1 MKKILIV
8 DWLDK
13 YGGAE
18 RVLTVL
24 NKQFDFDK
32 CFTLINIMS
41 NSDLNR
47 VFNDKKIKI
56 VRSLVGNYCTSL
68 EMQGASITLTK
79 LDPELVKHWDSA
91 VHTPAIRWGM

>member
-32 CFTLINIMS
+32 CFTLVNAMS
-41 NSDLNR
+41 KEDLKK
-47 VFNDKKIKI
+47 VFSNKKIQI
-56 VRSLVGNYCTSL
+56 VNFEKFLCFRSGSTS
-68 EMQGASITLTK
+68 AS
-79 LDPELVKHWDSA
+79 
-91 VHTPAIRWGM
+91 R

>member
-47 VFNDKKIKI
+47 VFNGKKS
-56 VRSLVGNYCTSL
+56 RL
-68 EMQGASITLTK
+68 
-79 LDPELVKHWDSA
+79 
-91 VHTPAIRWGM
+91 

>member
-47 VFNDKKIKI
+47 VFNGKKIKI
-56 VRSLVGNYCTSL
+56 VESNLRLVRSGFRYLFFLFC
-68 EMQGASITLTK
+68 ITKK
-79 LDPELVKHWDSA
+79 LYLRIKSF
-91 VHTPAIRWGM
+91 

>member
-47 VFNDKKIKI
+47 VFNGKKIFLAI
-56 VRSLVGNYCTSL
+56 I
-68 EMQGASITLTK
+68 ATLDISEKDKAK
-79 LDPELVKHWDSA
+79 LSQL
-91 VHTPAIRWGM
+91 TPLKYIGLADKLAKEI

>member
-8 DWLDK
+8 DWLEK

-47 VFNDKKIKI
+47 VFNGKKIKI
-56 VRSLVGNYCTSL
+56 VESNLRLVSSGFRYLFGSCYYS
-68 EMQGASITLTK
+68 SIRACC
-79 LDPELVKHWDSA
+79 SNGSFSIFCA
-91 VHTPAIRWGM
+91 FGG

>member
-32 CFTLINIMS
+32 CFTSINIMS
-41 NSDLNR
+41 SNDLDR
-47 VFNDKKIKI
+47 VFNGKKIKI
-56 VRSLVGNYCTSL
+56 VESNLRLVGFY
-68 EMQGASITLTK
+68 LTFINSQ
-79 LDPELVKHWDSA
+79 V
-91 VHTPAIRWGM
+91 